1 MENQTWCCQLHQ
13 LRQTGMTAGVLSG
26 CSLSAGT
33 MWGYHLSSSC
43 CYLGAESPT
52 HHSLHP
58 REDGME
64 QQGSRLTSEVPPWLM
79 LLHVSTGFS
88 FPHQLLTCSVW
99 LPQDFLLL
107 SAFTP
112 SMTDVQCELRT
123 TSHCPMPVANTCP
136 CSSFRWISG

>member
-1 MENQTWCCQLHQ
+1 MWRTRRGVASSISCFRQGWQQECYQDVPWVLAQCEATISHPLAVTWEQRAPL
-13 LRQTGMTAGVLSG
+13 TTASIQGN
-26 CSLSAGT
+26 C
-33 MWGYHLSSSC
+33 
-43 CYLGAESPT
+43 
-52 HHSLHP
+52 
-58 REDGME
+58 ME